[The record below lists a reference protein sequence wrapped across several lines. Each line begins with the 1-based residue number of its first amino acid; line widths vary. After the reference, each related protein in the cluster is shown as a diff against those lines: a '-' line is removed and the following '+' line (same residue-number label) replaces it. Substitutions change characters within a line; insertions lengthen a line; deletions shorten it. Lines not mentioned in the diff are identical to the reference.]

1 MGDEAVLWLSGAG
14 CLTAGDQG
22 WGEGQGRV
30 DGAGLQAGA
39 TFWGSPRVWAA
50 ALAWDSGGRTVR
62 GVEGEG
68 WGPVQVCTACEGAGA
83 GRGDRLIRGKEGGR
97 EAFLRGHLDPK
108 EYSYHDLKSKVDLP
122 LT

>member
-1 MGDEAVLWLSGAG
+1 M
-14 CLTAGDQG
+14 
-22 WGEGQGRV
+22 
-30 DGAGLQAGA
+30 
-39 TFWGSPRVWAA
+39 
-50 ALAWDSGGRTVR
+50 R